1 MECSKI
7 EHCVPA
13 NHLAVSAHSATFAGM
28 NNQGT
33 PTPHAMSAALIA
45 VIKAG
50 AVHMFPD
57 EAATLARQCVEE
69 IRTKWPLIF
78 RKAKAKKAD

>member
-1 MECSKI
+1 
-7 EHCVPA
+7 
-13 NHLAVSAHSATFAGM
+13 
-28 NNQGT
+28 
-33 PTPHAMSAALIA
+33 MSAALIA

-50 AVHMFPD
+50 AVHLFPD